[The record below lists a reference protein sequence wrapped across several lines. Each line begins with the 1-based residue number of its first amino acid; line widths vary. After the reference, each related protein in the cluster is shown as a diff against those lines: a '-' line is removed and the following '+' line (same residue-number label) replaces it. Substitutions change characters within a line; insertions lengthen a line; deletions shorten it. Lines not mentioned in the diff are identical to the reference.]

1 MPMFYKSLTIKYS
14 LWAFVGVCISM
25 MLWQCASPSPPTGGP
40 RDEAPPVLDTL
51 RSSPLMP
58 IFFDE
63 REIRLEF
70 DEFVELNNPAATV
83 VVSPPLQHRLDFLVR
98 GRRIVL
104 TFDER
109 EELRPN
115 TTYTIN
121 FGDAIRDF
129 TEGNVLR
136 NFIYVFS
143 TGPEIDS
150 LDFSLRLIDAYSGEP
165 VNNAFAMLHRPGRD
179 STLLKEKPLYFAA
192 SGEDGTA
199 RLQFLQG
206 GEYALFALADE
217 NRNYL
222 YDLPSERVGWF
233 DGIIELPDTVGH
245 TPEIRMFKRDERFVA
260 SLRQWLDGGRLALK
274 FNRRFD
280 AVEVEFPGLE
290 VPPVRT
296 ISKDTLI
303 FHFTQSVI
311 RDSLTF
317 IAKVPPDIRDTISM
331 RPPRD
336 TLRKPLQMVSHSPNL
351 RPGQSA
357 TISFNQLLSAVD
369 TGKII
374 QFRADT
380 VYQQGHGI
388 SNSIVDKNLW
398 SFSVDL
404 ESNQSAEWLLLP
416 GAVEDIYGGANDSL
430 RFRLGR
436 QASNAFSNLNL
447 NIEELDTAMQYILIM
462 ENRSGEV
469 FREVV
474 RDVDHFLW
482 NFRHIRPD
490 NYTLRVIEDA
500 NFNRRWD
507 PGDILKRR
515 QPERVSVHSVVELRA
530 NWDFEQT
537 IKPFN

>member
-1 MPMFYKSLTIKYS
+1 MSSNSLIIKNILLFS
-14 LWAFVGVCISM
+14 VGIYI
-25 MLWQCASPSPPTGGP
+25 LIALGQCASPSPPSGGP
-40 RDEAPPVLDTL
+40 RDESPPVLDTL
-51 RSSPLMP
+51 KSSPLMP
-58 IFFDE
+58 VFFEE

-70 DEFVELNNPAATV
+70 DEFVELNNPATSV

-104 TFDER
+104 SFDER

-129 TEGNVLR
+129 TEGNVVK

-150 LDFSLRLIDAYSGEP
+150 LEFSLRLIDAYTGEP
-165 VNNAFAMLHRPGRD
+165 VNNAFAMLHQPDRD
-179 STLLKEKPLYFAA
+179 SALLKQKPLYFAA

-199 RLQFLQG
+199 QLQFLQE

-222 YDLPSERVGWF
+222 YDLPSERVGWL
-233 DGIIELPDTVGH
+233 DGVIELPDTIGEI
-245 TPEIRMFKRDERFVA
+245 PEIRMFKRDERFGA
-260 SLRQWLDGGRLALK
+260 TLRQWLDGGRLALK
-274 FNRRFD
+274 FNRRYD

-290 VPPVRT
+290 IPPVRT
-296 ISKDTLI
+296 ISKDTLV
-303 FHFTQSVI
+303 FHFTESVV
-311 RDSLTF
+311 RDSVTF
-317 IAKVPPDIRDTISM
+317 VVSLPPDIRDTM
-331 RPPRD
+331 AVRPPRD
-336 TLRKPLQMVSHSPNL
+336 TLRKALRLVSHTANI

-357 TISFNQLLSAVD
+357 VLSFNQLLESVD
-369 TGKII
+369 TARII

-380 VYQQGHGI
+380 LYPYGHGV
-388 SNSIVDKNLW
+388 SNPILDKNQW
-398 SFSVDL
+398 NFSVDL
-404 ESNQSAEWLLLP
+404 ESNQSGEWLLLP
-416 GAVEDIYGGANDSL
+416 GAISDIYGESNDSI
-430 RFRLGR
+430 RFRIGR
-436 QASNAFSNLNL
+436 QPSNSFSNLNL
-447 NIEELDTAMQYILIM
+447 RIDELDSAMQYIFII

-474 RDVDHFLW
+474 SGLHQYLW
-482 NFRHIRPD
+482 EFRHIRPD
-490 NYTLRVIEDA
+490 NYTLRIVEDA

-507 PGDILKRR
+507 PGDILNRR
-515 QPERVSVHSVVELRA
+515 QPERVSVHPVVELRA

-537 IKPFN
+537 VKPFN